1 MLNLL
6 VFLCQSFLT
15 LKFTSQIMCMKKLLT
30 LIFFIC
36 WHLTYGQKTVHYNL
50 ADLLDND
57 QLVKD
62 TSNHAQI
69 LNDNTHPGAISTQR
83 ILWLKNVSFSEGS
96 IDIELRGKDIF
107 LKSFLGIAFHG
118 TDDNHYELV
127 YFRPFNF
134 KHTDTLRRKWAVQYM
149 VVPEFMYDKLRKEH
163 PLVYENAVSPVPDPA
178 AWFHASIV
186 VDADS
191 IRVYVNHSSLP
202 SLQVKRLGKTSDG
215 RIGLWD
221 DELSGDFANLD
232 IKETT
237 AGPSENK

>member
-1 MLNLL
+1 
-6 VFLCQSFLT
+6 
-15 LKFTSQIMCMKKLLT
+15 MKKLFT

-69 LNDNTHPGAISTQR
+69 LNDKTHPGAISTQR
-83 ILWLKNVSFSEGS
+83 ILWLKKVNFSEGV
-96 IDIELRGKDIF
+96 IDIELRGKDVF

-134 KHTDTLRRKWAVQYM
+134 KHADTIRRKWAVQYM
-149 VVPEFMYDKLRKEH
+149 VVPDYMYDKLRKEY
-163 PLVYENAVSPVPDPA
+163 PLVYEHAVNPVPNPED
-178 AWFHASIV
+178 WFHASIAV
-186 VDADS
+186 TFDS
-191 IRVYVNHSSLP
+191 VMVYINQALMP
-202 SLQVKRLGKTSDG
+202 SLQVKRLSKTTDG

-232 IKETT
+232 LKQTL
-237 AGPSENK
+237 SESSEK

>member
-1 MLNLL
+1 MK
-6 VFLCQSFLT
+6 SFLT
-15 LKFTSQIMCMKKLLT
+15 FV
-30 LIFFIC
+30 FFI
-36 WHLTYGQKTVHYNL
+36 WLHLLYGQKTVHYNL

-57 QLVKD
+57 QLSKD

-69 LNDNTHPGAISTQR
+69 LNDNAHPGAISTQR
-83 ILWLKNVSFSEGS
+83 ILWLKKVSFTQGT
-96 IDIELRGKDIF
+96 IDVELRGKDVF

-134 KHTDTLRRKWAVQYM
+134 KHADTLRRKWSVQYM

-163 PLVYENAVSPVPDPA
+163 PLVYENAVNPVPNPGD
-178 AWFHASIV
+178 WFHATII

-191 IRVYVNHSSLP
+191 VRVFVNHSSLP
-202 SLQVKRLGKTSDG
+202 CLQAKRLSQATDGK
-215 RIGLWD
+215 IGLWD

-232 IKETT
+232 IMQKVAES
-237 AGPSENK
+237 AEK